1 MVWYVPRDE
10 KCADEEKD
18 AHEEG
23 VGHVVAPDRLQALDD
38 DGGAAP
44 VGGVDAELARVLVRL
59 HRFIKGREVRP
70 VPSPVPTEE
79 GV

>member
-1 MVWYVPRDE
+1 M
-10 KCADEEKD
+10 
-18 AHEEG
+18 
-23 VGHVVAPDRLQALDD
+23 APDGLEAIDD

-44 VGGVDAELARVLVRL
+44 VGGVDAELAGVLVRL